1 MGVPCS
7 LGLCG
12 KRWSRMQSKNCAA
25 MTRLQKSFFI
35 LLVCATLLPLWA
47 RAEQA
52 DRLKDLVI
60 EGDQRVMLDRIH
72 NRYMAS
78 GNVVM
83 RQGTLVIRA
92 HQAEVSET
100 PDGYVMAVLT
110 SSPGQ
115 KASFRQKRDGVDE
128 YIEGS
133 ADRIEYDSKLDTVR
147 FIGNA
152 VMRRLR
158 GTVVADEVTGS
169 LITYDNLAEVFSAA
183 PGAEGGGR
191 VRLTLSP
198 RGAPASAPAS
208 AKPAVG
214 R

>member
-1 MGVPCS
+1 MH
-7 LGLCG
+7 
-12 KRWSRMQSKNCAA
+12 SKNCAV
-25 MTRLQKSFFI
+25 MTSLQKYFST
-35 LLVCATLLPLWA
+35 LLVCTALLAPWA
-47 RAEQA
+47 QAEKA

-60 EGDQRVMLDRIH
+60 DGDQRVVLDRIH
-72 NRYMAS
+72 NRYLAV

-83 RQGTLVIRA
+83 RQGTLEIRA

-100 PDGYVMAVLT
+100 TDGYALAVLT

-152 VMRRLR
+152 VMRRMR
-158 GTVVADEVTGS
+158 GAVVADEVTGA

-183 PGAEGGGR
+183 PDAAGGGR
-191 VRLTLSP
+191 VRLIFSP
-198 RGAPASAPAS
+198 RSVPASAPGA
-208 AKPAVG
+208 AKPASG

>member
-1 MGVPCS
+1 MH
-7 LGLCG
+7 
-12 KRWSRMQSKNCAA
+12 SKICAV
-25 MTRLQKSFFI
+25 MTNLQKSFFA
-35 LLVCATLLPLWA
+35 LLVFAALLPQWA

-60 EGDQRVMLDRIH
+60 EGDQRVVLDRLH
-72 NRYMAS
+72 NRYLAS

-83 RQGTLVIRA
+83 SQGTLVIHA

-100 PDGYVMAVLT
+100 PDGYAIAVLT
-110 SSPGQ
+110 SLPGQ

-133 ADRIEYDSKLDTVR
+133 ADRIEYDSKRDTVR

-158 GTVVADEVTGS
+158 GTVVADEVTGA

-183 PGAEGGGR
+183 PDAEGGGR
-191 VRLTLSP
+191 VRLTFSP
-198 RGAPASAPAS
+198 RGTPAPASAPDS
-208 AKPAVG
+208 AKPASS

>member
-1 MGVPCS
+1 M
-7 LGLCG
+7 
-12 KRWSRMQSKNCAA
+12 RSKNCAA
-25 MTRLQKSFFI
+25 MTSLQKSLF
-35 LLVCATLLPLWA
+35 TLLICTVLLAPWA
-47 RAEQA
+47 QAEKA

-60 EGDQRVMLDRIH
+60 EGDQRVMLDRLH
-72 NRYMAS
+72 NRYLAT

-100 PDGYVMAVLT
+100 ADGYALAVLT
-110 SSPGQ
+110 ASAGQ

-128 YIEGS
+128 YIDGS
-133 ADRIEYDSKLDTVR
+133 AERIEYDSKLDTVR

-158 GTVVADEVTGS
+158 GTVVADEVTGA

-183 PGAEGGGR
+183 PDAASGGR
-191 VRLTLSP
+191 VRLTFSP
-198 RGAPASAPAS
+198 RSAPAPASAPGP
-208 AKPAVG
+208 AKPAGG

>member
-1 MGVPCS
+1 M
-7 LGLCG
+7 
-12 KRWSRMQSKNCAA
+12 
-25 MTRLQKSFFI
+25 
-35 LLVCATLLPLWA
+35 
-47 RAEQA
+47 
-52 DRLKDLVI
+52 KDLVI
-60 EGDQRVMLDRIH
+60 EGDQRVVLDRIR
-72 NRYMAS
+72 NRYLAS

-83 RQGTLVIRA
+83 SQGTLVIRA

-100 PDGYVMAVLT
+100 PDGYAVAVLT
-110 SSPGQ
+110 SNPGQ

-133 ADRIEYDSKLDTVR
+133 ADRIEYNSKLDTVR

-158 GTVVADEVTGS
+158 GTLVADEVSGA

-183 PGAEGGGR
+183 PDAEGGGR
-191 VRLTLSP
+191 VRMTFSP
-198 RGAPASAPAS
+198 RSAPASAPGA
-208 AKPAVG
+208 AKPASG

>member
-1 MGVPCS
+1 MH
-7 LGLCG
+7 
-12 KRWSRMQSKNCAA
+12 SKNCAV
-25 MTRLQKSFFI
+25 MTSLQKYLST
-35 LLVCATLLPLWA
+35 LLVCTALLAPWA
-47 RAEQA
+47 QAEKA

-60 EGDQRVMLDRIH
+60 DGDQRVVLDRIH
-72 NRYMAS
+72 NRYLAV

-83 RQGTLVIRA
+83 RQGTLEIRA

-100 PDGYVMAVLT
+100 TDGYALAVLT

-152 VMRRLR
+152 VMRRMR
-158 GTVVADEVTGS
+158 GAVVADEVTGA

-183 PGAEGGGR
+183 PDAAGGGR
-191 VRLTLSP
+191 VRLIFSP
-198 RGAPASAPAS
+198 RSVPASEPGA
-208 AKPAVG
+208 AKPASG

>member
-1 MGVPCS
+1 MH
-7 LGLCG
+7 
-12 KRWSRMQSKNCAA
+12 SKNCAV
-25 MTRLQKSFFI
+25 MTILQKSLLT
-35 LLVCATLLPLWA
+35 LLVCTALLPQWVQ
-47 RAEQA
+47 AEQA

-60 EGDQRVMLDRIH
+60 EADQRAVLDRIH
-72 NRYMAS
+72 NSYLAS

-92 HQAEVSET
+92 HQAKVSET
-100 PDGYVMAVLT
+100 TDGYVVAVLT

-158 GTVVADEVTGS
+158 GTVVADEVTGA

-183 PGAEGGGR
+183 PDAAGGGR
-191 VRLTLSP
+191 VRLTFSP
-198 RGAPASAPAS
+198 RGAPAPASAPGS
-208 AKPAVG
+208 AKPASG